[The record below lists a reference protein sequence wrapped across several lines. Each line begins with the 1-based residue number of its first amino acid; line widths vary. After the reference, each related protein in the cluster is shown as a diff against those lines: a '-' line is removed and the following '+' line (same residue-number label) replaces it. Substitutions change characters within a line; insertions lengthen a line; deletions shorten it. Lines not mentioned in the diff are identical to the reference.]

1 MLLHWFYANCGR
13 QTGNTFGG
21 ELMNYEEIEKLIDET
36 NGQSHYWLD
45 RHLNDL
51 KDFRAFAEFNKA
63 EGELIA
69 YYKVLE
75 AMRKAEIKAIREGS
89 HEGHI

>member
-1 MLLHWFYANCGR
+1 
-13 QTGNTFGG
+13 
-21 ELMNYEEIEKLIDET
+21 MNYEEIEKLIDET
-36 NGQSHYWLD
+36 NGRSHYWLD

-51 KDFRAFAEFNKA
+51 NDFRAFAEFNKA

-75 AMRKAEIKAIREGS
+75 AMRKAEIKAIQEGS
-89 HEGHI
+89 HEGYI